1 MKKHLSFLFV
11 AVAVAIA
18 CTRNA
23 SAATTAGLGAA
34 GLGADVLSL
43 PGIHATVTTGT
54 VAMAVR
60 RGNSIGA
67 ISEFMG
73 SGNGIRLDGATATLG
88 YSPAR
93 NGAIALM
100 PELRIGMLSVVGQGY
115 SGASTGSV
123 LGGLAVVDQANPLV
137 AYDFEAL
144 AGDTFA
150 ADSSAGAGSGRAY
163 KVGVGVSESLTQR
176 VTLTERY
183 TDSRLTVG
191 GGAIVDHSTTIAVAD
206 RF

>member
-1 MKKHLSFLFV
+1 MKKHLSFLCI
-11 AVAVAIA
+11 AAAIA
-18 CTRNA
+18 CTGNA
-23 SAATTAGLGAA
+23 SAATTASLGAA
-34 GLGADVLSL
+34 GLGADTLSL

-73 SGNGIRLDGATATLG
+73 SGNGIHLDGATATLG

-93 NGAIALM
+93 NGVIALM
-100 PELRIGMLSVVGQGY
+100 PELRIGMLSVVGQGFA
-115 SGASTGSV
+115 GASTGSV

-137 AYDFEAL
+137 EYDFEAL
-144 AGDTFA
+144 AGETFA
-150 ADSSAGAGSGRAY
+150 ASSSAGDGSGRAY
-163 KVGVGVSESLTQR
+163 KVGVGVSEALTQR
-176 VTLTERY
+176 VMLTERY
-183 TDSRLTVG
+183 SDERLTVG
-191 GGAIVDHSTTIAVAD
+191 NGAIVDHSAVFSIAD

>member
-1 MKKHLSFLFV
+1 MKKHLSFLCI
-11 AVAVAIA
+11 AAAIA
-18 CTRNA
+18 CTGTANA
-23 SAATTAGLGAA
+23 AA
-34 GLGADVLSL
+34 GVGAVGFGADVLSL
-43 PGIHATVTTGT
+43 PGIHATVATGS

-73 SGNGIRLDGATATLG
+73 SGDGVRLDGATATLG

-93 NGAIALM
+93 GGVIALM
-100 PELRIGMLSVVGQGY
+100 PELRVGVISITGPGDV
-115 SGASTGSV
+115 GASTGSV

-137 AYDFEAL
+137 VYDFEAL

-150 ADSSAGAGSGRAY
+150 TSSSAGDGSGRAY
-163 KVGVGVSESLTQR
+163 KVGFGASESLTR
-176 VTLTERY
+176 RITLAERY
-183 TDSRLTVG
+183 SNERLTIG
-191 GGAIVDHSTTIAVAD
+191 DGAIVDHSTTISIAD

>member
-60 RGNSIGA
+60 RGNAVGVLK
-67 ISEFMG
+67 EVMG
-73 SGNGIRLDGATATLG
+73 SGDGAKLNSGEATLG
-88 YSPAR
+88 YMAGLVEPEIR
-93 NGAIALM
+93 VGA
-100 PELRIGMLSVVGQGY
+100 LSATGADFT
-115 SGASTGSV
+115 GASVGYV
-123 LGGLAVVDQANPLV
+123 MGGLVLTENAVPGLV
-137 AYDFEAL
+137 YTCEILD
-144 AGDTFA
+144 GNTFA
-150 ADSSAGAGSGRAY
+150 ASSNAGSGSGRAY

-176 VTLTERY
+176 VTLIERY
-183 TDSRLTVG
+183 SDERLAVG
-191 GGAIVDHSTTIAVAD
+191 DGAIVDHSTTISIAD

>member
-1 MKKHLSFLFV
+1 MKKHLSFLFI
-11 AVAVAIA
+11 AVAIA

-23 SAATTAGLGAA
+23 SAATGVGAA

-43 PGIHATVTTGT
+43 PGIHATVATGT
-54 VAMAVR
+54 IAMAVR

-73 SGNGIRLDGATATLG
+73 SGNGVRLDGATATLG

-93 NGAIALM
+93 GGVIALM
-100 PELRIGMLSVVGQGY
+100 PELQVGMISVTGPDY
-115 SGASTGSV
+115 SGASTGSA
-123 LGGLAVVDQANPLV
+123 LGGLAIVDQANTV
-137 AYDFEAL
+137 VGYDLEAL
-144 AGDTFA
+144 VGETFA
-150 ADSSAGAGSGRAY
+150 ASSSAGDGSGRAY

-176 VTLTERY
+176 VTLIERY
-183 TDSRLTVG
+183 SNERLTVG
-191 GGAIVDHSTTIAVAD
+191 NGAIVDHSATIAVAD